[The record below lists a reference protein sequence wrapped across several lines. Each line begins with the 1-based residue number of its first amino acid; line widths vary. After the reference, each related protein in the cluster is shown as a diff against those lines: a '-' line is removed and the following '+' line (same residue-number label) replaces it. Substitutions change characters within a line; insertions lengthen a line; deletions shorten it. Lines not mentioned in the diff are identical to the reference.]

1 MCVCVC
7 VCARARAY
15 AHRGVLIG
23 LHRVFVA
30 MVCVATGFVIGI
42 SGAATFLLDIDVQAC
57 RSGSLSVS
65 VLCVCVSV
73 YVHTRRH
80 TQTCT
85 HTHTHFVH
93 RSVSVDE
100 GQICN
105 DYTRFL
111 EAASAFWVVGQYI
124 AAVGILAAVIHLTR
138 SAGYPIKF
146 FSLASY
152 QPSEVHM

>member
-1 MCVCVC
+1 MCIH
-7 VCARARAY
+7 ADT
-15 AHRGVLIG
+15 HR
-23 LHRVFVA
+23 H
-30 MVCVATGFVIGI
+30 
-42 SGAATFLLDIDVQAC
+42 
-57 RSGSLSVS
+57 
-65 VLCVCVSV
+65 
-73 YVHTRRH
+73 VHTH
-80 TQTCT
+80 T

>member
-1 MCVCVC
+1 MCI
-7 VCARARAY
+7 Y
-15 AHRGVLIG
+15 ADTHKHV
-23 LHRVFVA
+23 
-30 MVCVATGFVIGI
+30 
-42 SGAATFLLDIDVQAC
+42 
-57 RSGSLSVS
+57 
-65 VLCVCVSV
+65 
-73 YVHTRRH
+73 
-80 TQTCT
+80 
-85 HTHTHFVH
+85 HTHTHFLQ

-105 DYTRFL
+105 GYTRFL